1 MSNFICMKSTERM
14 PFNYQKAIDGGCGCS
29 QGLPLNGGKKAK
41 KPAKKTAPKKEAP
54 KKKTAGKKI

>member
-1 MSNFICMKSTERM
+1 MKSTERM

-41 KPAKKTAPKKEAP
+41 KPAKKKAPKKEAP
-54 KKKTAGKKI
+54 KKQTADKKK